1 VPRSNPARRHSL
13 TDAAITLLASDGVH
27 GLTHR
32 SAERAAG
39 LPAGTASNY
48 FRNREELLVAAAERI
63 VELHLADMAHAD
75 AAAVEQAA
83 QHAPG
88 GPAPDLAELIGMS
101 LEVAA
106 SAHRDRYL
114 AVFELVLESR
124 RRPALTAALARL
136 SAGAAGFTGDEHA
149 QLGLDLP
156 ARAVPLLIT
165 LYGGALFTLVTGPG
179 DAGGAGD
186 AVGPDNPG
194 TQAGPTAH
202 DLARA
207 IVAGVLATS
216 RPDDADSDSDSDAE
230 GAVG

>member
-1 VPRSNPARRHSL
+1 VPRSNPARRNGL

-63 VELHLADMAHAD
+63 VELHLADMARAD
-75 AAAVEQAA
+75 AAAVEQTAR
-83 QHAPG
+83 HAPG
-88 GPAPDLAELIGMS
+88 GPAPDLAGLIGAS

-136 SAGAAGFTGDEHA
+136 AGGAAGFTGDEHA

-156 ARAVPLLIT
+156 PRAVPLLIT
-165 LYGGALFTLVTGPG
+165 LYGGALFTLVTGPDLPADSVSSDG
-179 DAGGAGD
+179 TDD
-186 AVGPDNPG
+186 PG
-194 TQAGPTAH
+194 SPTAH

-207 IVAGVLATS
+207 IVAGVLATTG
-216 RPDDADSDSDSDAE
+216 PDDAEHDA
-230 GAVG
+230 GRDAGAAVG

>member
-1 VPRSNPARRHSL
+1 VPSSNPARRHSL

-32 SAERAAG
+32 SAERTAG

-63 VELHLADMAHAD
+63 VELHLADMAQAD
-75 AAAVEQAA
+75 AAAASQAA
-83 QHAPG
+83 APAPG
-88 GPAPDLAELIGMS
+88 GPAPDLATLIGTS
-101 LEVAA
+101 LEAAA
-106 SAHRDRYL
+106 SAHRERYL
-114 AVFELVLESR
+114 AIFELVLESR
-124 RRPALTAALARL
+124 RRPALTAALTRL
-136 SAGAAGFTGDEHA
+136 AGGAAGFTGDEHA

-156 ARAVPLLIT
+156 ARAVPLLIA

-179 DAGGAGD
+179 GAGD
-186 AVGPDNPG
+186 GDGQAV
-194 TQAGPTAH
+194 PTAH

-207 IVAGVLATS
+207 IVAGVLATTG
-216 RPDDADSDSDSDAE
+216 PEAAGDAG

>member
-63 VELHLADMAHAD
+63 VELHLADMAQAD

-83 QHAPG
+83 QPAPG
-88 GPAPDLAELIGMS
+88 RPVADLAELIGTS

-136 SAGAAGFTGDEHA
+136 AGGAAGFTGDEHA

-156 ARAVPLLIT
+156 ARAEPLLVT
-165 LYGGALFTLVTGPG
+165 LYGGALFTLVTGPS
-179 DAGGAGD
+179 DLGG
-186 AVGPDNPG
+186 
-194 TQAGPTAH
+194 QAGPTAH

-207 IVAGVLATS
+207 IVAGVLATTG
-216 RPDDADSDSDSDAE
+216 PP
-230 GAVG
+230 V

>member
-63 VELHLADMAHAD
+63 VELHLADMAQAD
-75 AAAVEQAA
+75 AAAVEQTAR
-83 QHAPG
+83 HAPDG
-88 GPAPDLAELIGMS
+88 PDGPAPDLAELIGTS

-136 SAGAAGFTGDEHA
+136 AGGAAGFTGDEHA
-149 QLGLDLP
+149 QFGLDLP

-179 DAGGAGD
+179 DAGAAGA
-186 AVGPDNPG
+186 AVGPG
-194 TQAGPTAH
+194 TPAGPTAH

-207 IVAGVLATS
+207 IVAGVLATTG
-216 RPDDADSDSDSDAE
+216 PP
-230 GAVG
+230 V

>member
-1 VPRSNPARRHSL
+1 MPRSNPARRHSL

-63 VELHLADMAHAD
+63 VELHLAEMAQAD
-75 AAAVEQAA
+75 AAAAEQAA
-83 QHAPG
+83 RQAPG

-101 LEVAA
+101 LQVAA
-106 SAHRDRYL
+106 AAHRDRYL

-136 SAGAAGFTGDEHA
+136 AGGAAGFTGDEHA

-156 ARAVPLLIT
+156 ARAVPLLVT

-179 DAGGAGD
+179 DAGG
-186 AVGPDNPG
+186 PDGPG
-194 TQAGPTAH
+194 TQAVPTAH

-207 IVAGVLATS
+207 IVAGVLATTG
-216 RPDDADSDSDSDAE
+216 PAEADGDAE

>member
-1 VPRSNPARRHSL
+1 MPRSNPARRHSL

-63 VELHLADMAHAD
+63 VELHLADMAQAD
-75 AAAVEQAA
+75 AAAVEQVDR
-83 QHAPG
+83 HVPG
-88 GPAPDLAELIGMS
+88 GPAPDLAELIGTS

-136 SAGAAGFTGDEHA
+136 AGGAAGFTGDEHA

-179 DAGGAGD
+179 DAGNAGD
-186 AVGPDNPG
+186 TAGPG
-194 TQAGPTAH
+194 SQAGPTAH

-207 IVAGVLATS
+207 IVAGVLATTG
-216 RPDDADSDSDSDAE
+216 PDAAAGDAE

>member
-1 VPRSNPARRHSL
+1 M
-13 TDAAITLLASDGVH
+13 H

-39 LPAGTASNY
+39 LRAGTASNY

-63 VELHLADMAHAD
+63 VELHLADMAQAD

-83 QHAPG
+83 RHAPG
-88 GPAPDLAELIGMS
+88 GPTPDLAELIGMS

-136 SAGAAGFTGDEHA
+136 AGGAAGFTGDEHA

-179 DAGGAGD
+179 NAGD
-186 AVGPDNPG
+186 AADPAGAAS
-194 TQAGPTAH
+194 QAGPTAH

-207 IVAGVLATS
+207 IVAGVLATTG
-216 RPDDADSDSDSDAE
+216 PP
-230 GAVG
+230 V